1 MVADKGDII
10 RLSLEPTLGKE
21 TQGDYCPCLVLSSKA
36 FNKVNSGKTL
46 IAPITQ
52 GGEFGRIRGFI
63 VPLMGSGT
71 ETQGV
76 VLASE
81 IKILD
86 INARKA
92 KMIEKAPQSIVDEV
106 LGIVAT
112 IIDCDPR

>member
-1 MVADKGDII
+1 MVVDKGDII

-21 TQGDYCPCLVLSSKA
+21 TQGDFHPCLVLSSKA
-36 FNKVNSGKTL
+36 FNKVNSGKAL

-52 GGEFGRIRGFI
+52 GGEFGRIRGFT

-81 IKILD
+81 IKVLD

-92 KMIEKAPQSIVDEV
+92 KMVEKAPSSILDEV
-106 LGIVAT
+106 VSIVAT
-112 IIDCDPR
+112 IIDYEPK